1 MLELLPFNLSIEP
14 LTIGGAG
21 VWAIA
26 LYLSFYPLSQWV
38 IKQLNRWFNFAEQS
52 LYFSTEEFEKT
63 RPAREAQNAFW
74 ASVLSIIPFLI
85 LGGLLY
91 YGVTLSLGQSW
102 SVSVGM
108 IAMIGSGVYELGRRD
123 GRSS

>member
-14 LTIGGAG
+14 LTIGGTG

-26 LYLSFYPLSQWV
+26 LYLAFYPLSQWV
-38 IKQLNRWFNFAEQS
+38 IEQLNRWFNFAEQS

-63 RPAREAQNAFW
+63 RPSREAQNAFW
-74 ASVLSIIPFLI
+74 ASVLSIIPFVI

-91 YGVTLSLGQSW
+91 YGVTLGLGQSW
-102 SVSVGM
+102 SVSIGM

>member
-1 MLELLPFNLSIEP
+1 MLDLFPFHFSVQP
-14 LTIGGAG
+14 LTIGGIG

-38 IKQLNRWFNFAEQS
+38 IEQLNRWFNFAERS

-63 RPAREAQNAFW
+63 RHAREAQNAFW
-74 ASVLSIIPFLI
+74 ASILSVIPFLI

-91 YGVTLSLGQSW
+91 YALTLGLGQSW
-102 SVSVGM
+102 SLSVGV
-108 IAMIGSGVYELGRRD
+108 IGMIGGAVYELGRRD
-123 GRSS
+123 GGAS